1 MGGGR
6 WWCWTDSERTGVGTW
21 PDITST
27 ITPPSPPTTE
37 ELSEILVWPS
47 SELREQTSFFT
58 QTIKPYWL
66 WGSICSLCNNVIS
79 VNIYQPWKIPH
90 KINQTEHVHWSYPA
104 RPPTQQNTT
113 NLALLTTLLGDPGR
127 FFNTWEHRHPLTSAS
142 FLEIEFFFTICFW
155 NKEDPA

>member
-1 MGGGR
+1 MGGGG
-6 WWCWTDSERTGVGTW
+6 WWWWWTDSERTGVGTW

-37 ELSEILVWPS
+37 ELSEILVLWPS

-79 VNIYQPWKIPH
+79 VNIY
-90 KINQTEHVHWSYPA
+90 
-104 RPPTQQNTT
+104 
-113 NLALLTTLLGDPGR
+113 
-127 FFNTWEHRHPLTSAS
+127 
-142 FLEIEFFFTICFW
+142 
-155 NKEDPA
+155 